1 MGWKDKAASNKKQ
14 QEETQKIFS
23 SVTDGL
29 KSIYKQ
35 KIRPLEVYYRY
46 DNIINNIKK

>member
-1 MGWKDKAASNKKQ
+1 MSWKSKAANNKKQ
-14 QEETQKIFS
+14 HDETQKIFS

-29 KSIYKQ
+29 KTIYKT

-46 DNIINNIKK
+46 FNAFS